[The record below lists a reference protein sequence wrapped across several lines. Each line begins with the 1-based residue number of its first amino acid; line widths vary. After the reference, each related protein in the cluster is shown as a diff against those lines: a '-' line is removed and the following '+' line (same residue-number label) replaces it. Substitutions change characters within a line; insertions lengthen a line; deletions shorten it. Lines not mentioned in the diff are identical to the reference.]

1 MPKKKPA
8 TKTSKG
14 SKPESAPSK
23 KPSKGGWKK

>member
-1 MPKKKPA
+1 VTAMPKKKPA

-14 SKPESAPSK
+14 SDTPK